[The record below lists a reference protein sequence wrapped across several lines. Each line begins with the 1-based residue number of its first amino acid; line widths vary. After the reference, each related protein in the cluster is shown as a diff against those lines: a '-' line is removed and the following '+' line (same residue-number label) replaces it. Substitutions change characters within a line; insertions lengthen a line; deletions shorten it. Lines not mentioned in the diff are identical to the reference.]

1 MDALGGTCLN
11 RGCNSSKAL
20 ISAANV
26 AYDAPTGSEMEI
38 AAEIDVDVQR
48 MADNGR
54 PSDAIHPHPTL
65 SEAIREAPAN
75 ERELDIHTLN

>member
-1 MDALGGTCLN
+1 VALVEMDALGGTCLN
-11 RGCNSSKAL
+11 RGCNDSKAL

-48 MADNGR
+48 MADNGQTFGR
-54 PSDAIHPHPTL
+54 DTPSPDAVG
-65 SEAIREAPAN
+65 SN
-75 ERELDIHTLN
+75 S